1 MKKSYYDPEMTV
13 NLFEKENVVT
23 ASGISNV
30 TATELAEQGLR
41 SSDFFGENSIT
52 DVLVF
57 SL

>member
-1 MKKSYYDPEMTV
+1 MTV